1 MKLRVLLGKALSFR
15 DGVAAYY
22 PSGYTAYY
30 VDVRTLNEDDIHV
43 HAMGRLLVETSHT
56 DMLSVDRVVLWRPG
70 SGEALRV
77 EAE

>member
-1 MKLRVLLGKALSFR
+1 MRVLLGKALHFR
-15 DGVAAYY
+15 DGAAYYY

-43 HAMGRLLVETSHT
+43 NAVRRLLAETSST
-56 DMLSVDRVVLWRPG
+56 DAFSVNRLVLWRPDK
-70 SGEALRV
+70 GEALRL

>member
-1 MKLRVLLGKALSFR
+1 MKVRVLLGKALHFR
-15 DGVAAYY
+15 DGAAYYY

-43 HAMGRLLVETSHT
+43 NAVRRLLEETP
-56 DMLSVDRVVLWRPG
+56 DAFSVNRLVLWRPDK
-70 SGEALRV
+70 GEALCL

>member
-1 MKLRVLLGKALSFR
+1 VKLRVLLGKALHFR
-15 DGVAAYY
+15 NGAPHYH

-43 HAMGRLLVETSHT
+43 QAMRRFLAEASPTDAFSVNRL
-56 DMLSVDRVVLWRPG
+56 VLWG
-70 SGEALRV
+70 LEGDALRL